1 MRRFLTPLFALLIA
15 GCSSAG
21 VPSSGPNPFGGISF
35 TPALQVDLGAME
47 RTARGVYFR
56 DLAIGEGP
64 EARRGHRVRVH
75 FAGFLPDGTQI
86 DALAP
91 PAQPM
96 AFELGKG
103 DVIPG
108 WEAGIVGMREGGQ
121 RQLVVPPAQGYG
133 SRGRGRVPPN
143 ATLVFVI
150 KLVSVR

>member
-1 MRRFLTPLFALLIA
+1 MPRVLHLLFALLIA

-21 VPSSGPNPFGGISF
+21 APASGPSPLQGITF
-35 TPALQVDLGAME
+35 VPALQVDLGAME
-47 RTARGVYFR
+47 RTARGVYVR
-56 DLAIGEGP
+56 DLALGEGP

-91 PAQPM
+91 PAEPM

>member
-1 MRRFLTPLFALLIA
+1 MPRVPYLLFALLIA

-21 VPSSGPNPFGGISF
+21 APSSGPSPLEGISF

-47 RTARGVYFR
+47 RTVRGVYFR

-64 EARRGHRVRVH
+64 EARRGHTVRVH

-96 AFELGKG
+96 TFELGKG

-133 SRGRGRVPPN
+133 SRGQGRVPAN

>member
-1 MRRFLTPLFALLIA
+1 MKRFFCLVLLLTITS
-15 GCSSAG
+15 CSPAAA
-21 VPSSGPNPFGGISF
+21 PSSGPNPLEGISF

-64 EARRGHRVRVH
+64 EARRGHTVRVH

-91 PAQPM
+91 PAQPI